1 VLRKIRH
8 RLERLPRYIYL
19 RNLLTPPP
27 YPGVTL
33 TRKRMLNLWLSRLE
47 GMQGR
52 IKLHSLPIR
61 LTVEASNACNLE
73 CPACFTGLGETNGRK
88 SLMTLD
94 LYRRLLD
101 ELGDYLFELEFYSWG
116 EPLLSKFIYEMISD
130 ATARGISTTISTNFS
145 IPFDAARAE
154 RLVASGLKRLGV
166 SLDGATQER
175 YEIYR
180 RSGNLELALRN
191 CRLVAEAKR
200 KLGSDTPNMIWEFHV
215 FRHNVEDI
223 ERAKE
228 LAAEIGM
235 QIAVSKGWQTGEE
248 WDNGGQ
254 YNFFSQ
260 AIPFPCLFLWHYGVV
275 NTDGGV
281 APCCGS
287 FYPEDDM
294 GKLSIAPGE
303 LGAATFREVWNGER
317 FQTARRLFQSRTGSP
332 EVQKSICYN
341 CPVTTTW
348 ERWRNHRLIGRAPWD
363 FDVGYSENDTW
374 NYFWSRRDKRKRP
387 GGRPQDA
394 AGPPNKSPLAVDA
407 AVSRRAV

>member
-1 VLRKIRH
+1 MLQKLHR

-27 YPGVTL
+27 YPGVKL
-33 TRKRMLNLWLSRLE
+33 TPKRMTNLWLSRIE

-52 IKLHSLPIR
+52 TKLYSLPIR
-61 LTVEASNACNLE
+61 LTVEASNACNLG
-73 CPACFTGLGETNGRK
+73 CPACFTGLGETNGRRK
-88 SLMTLD
+88 SLMTME

-101 ELGDYLFELEFYSWG
+101 ELGDYLFEMEFYSWG
-116 EPLLSKFIYEMISD
+116 EPLLSKFIFEMIGE
-130 ATARGISTTISTNFS
+130 ATAKGISTTISSNFS
-145 IPFDAARAE
+145 IPWNEEKSE
-154 RLVASGLKRLGV
+154 RLVRSGLHRLGV

-180 RSGNLELALRN
+180 RKGNIETVLRN
-191 CRLVAEAKR
+191 CRMVAEAKR
-200 KLGSDTPNMIWEFHV
+200 KLGSSTPHMIWEFHV
-215 FRHNVEDI
+215 FKHNVEDI
-223 ERAKE
+223 ELAKQ

-235 QIAVSKGWQTGEE
+235 DIAVSKGWQTGEE

-294 GKLSIAPGE
+294 GKLSIEPGE
-303 LGAATFREVWNGER
+303 LGATTFREVWNGER
-317 FQTARRLFQSRTGSP
+317 FQTARRLFSSRTGP
-332 EVQKSICYN
+332 TEVKKSICYE

-348 ERWRNHRLIGRAPWD
+348 ERWRNHRLIGRHPWD
-363 FDVGYSENDTW
+363 FVVGYSENDTW
-374 NYFWSRRDKRKRP
+374 NYFWSRRDAVNRP
-387 GGRPQDA
+387 SVPQAPSSTTA
-394 AGPPNKSPLAVDA
+394 A
-407 AVSRRAV
+407 